1 MIFRSKKQPQPG
13 LLFSS
18 LIVLLILTLS
28 GCGQSASSSNPG
40 TDTQSQN
47 GTSQDGNTQDGTSQD
62 GTTQDGST
70 QDGSTQDGTSQD
82 GTSQD
87 GTSQDGTNQDGTNQD
102 GTNQD
107 GTNQDGT
114 NQDGTN
120 QDGTNQDGTN
130 QDGATN
136 MGNQQPTASIT
147 APQSVTSG
155 ETVTLDGSGSSDPE
169 GDTITYLW
177 TQTQGDNITLANNTE
192 STLSFVAPTVQQAT
206 TYTFKLSVNDGSLS
220 DERSVQFMVL
230 PVETTTDYQVPAN
243 NFAVNGDVEDNLTNW
258 GTTAGEIS
266 RSTSVKHGGAA
277 SAYITNRTAA
287 WHGLTF
293 NVGRLTEGNEYEV
306 AVWVKL
312 PEGSPDSVIIL
323 TAKRADDGDN
333 SSYNEYTNMETVTAS
348 ANKWTLLKGFYTQSG
363 TPFEH
368 FIIESSDDKVS
379 FYADD
384 FSIGGEVADDSN
396 PVDPDTGTTPKATS
410 CDIPAQWDTN
420 SLTQH
425 VVGNGTP
432 ESCTSE
438 ALSWAVVDGGYVT
451 FNCGGNKTI
460 SVTSE
465 IPISST
471 TLTVI
476 DGGGTVTLDGGDNN
490 RIFKLESWRS
500 LSLRNLTLK
509 NGHSVPPDGESPIDY
524 SGGAVVG
531 GYLSKLEII
540 NSTLSDNKS
549 GGGGA
554 VYVGSA
560 AELTIIDSKFTGNT
574 SWYGG
579 AVLGML
585 SGITIV
591 NSTFT
596 NNSAPKRPISNEFGV
611 GGAITTDGAA
621 LDSPDGGTI
630 SICGTTFKNNSSDTG
645 GGGVWLWAYALD
657 KIIVKD
663 STFEGNTAKG
673 IGGAGRV
680 SIGPTDTSHQGNTI
694 TKPGSINITDSSFLS
709 NASTEGNGGALYMD
723 CYGECNV
730 NNSTFYGNS
739 AGGVGAAIQHV
750 GWGEDVGHQATS
762 VHFNNVTF
770 ADNENANSILFGSKF
785 VLNNT
790 VLVSHTSQGFCSDPA
805 SNSGHN
811 LLQYSSLGSTVSCI
825 NENVIT
831 SDPLLAAPADN
842 GGSTHTMLPAS
853 NSPLIDGGTNCLSV
867 DQRGNSRDSG
877 VCDIGAVELG
887 TEIAASSTEALS
899 SGCGAAAKFTDG
911 KFTLDSD
918 GTTREFLL
926 RVPAN
931 YDPNMPHDLIVG
943 LHWRGGQASD
953 VYDGEG
959 AFYGLQK
966 LYGDSAIYVAPNGLD
981 AGWANY
987 DDRDIHFIRSLV
999 DQLKGGLCVDNS
1011 RIFATGFSFGG
1022 MMSNAIGCQMGDL
1035 FRAVAPMSGSL
1046 WSGCADSENKVATI
1060 MMHAK
1065 DDSVVGYQF
1074 GEEARDKFLSK
1085 NGCSNESVSIGS
1097 HGCVEYLGCDSDYP
1111 VVWCGSED
1119 GGHWPKPYAGEEI
1132 KTFFD
1137 RF

>member
-1 MIFRSKKQPQPG
+1 MIFCSKKQPQPG

-28 GCGQSASSSNPG
+28 GCGQSASSGNPG
-40 TDTQSQN
+40 TDTQSQ
-47 GTSQDGNTQDGTSQD
+47 GGATQDGNT
-62 GTTQDGST
+62 
-70 QDGSTQDGTSQD
+70 
-82 GTSQD
+82 
-87 GTSQDGTNQDGTNQD
+87 
-102 GTNQD
+102 
-107 GTNQDGT
+107 
-114 NQDGTN
+114 
-120 QDGTNQDGTN
+120 

-177 TQTQGDNITLANNTE
+177 TQTQGDNISLANNTE
-192 STLSFVAPTVQQAT
+192 STLSFVAPTVQQTT
-206 TYTFKLSVNDGSLS
+206 TYTFQLSVNDGSLS
-220 DERSVQFMVL
+220 DDSSVQFMVL
-230 PVETTTDYQVPAN
+230 PVETTTDYQVPAS

-266 RSTSVKHGGAA
+266 RSTTVKHGGSA
-277 SAYITNRTAA
+277 SAYITNRTAS
-287 WHGLTF
+287 WNGLTF
-293 NVGRLTEGNEYEV
+293 NVGRLTKGNEYEV

-312 PEGSPDSVIIL
+312 PEGSPDAVIIL

-348 ANKWTLLKGFYTQSG
+348 ADKWTLLKGFYTQSG
-363 TPFEH
+363 TAFEH
-368 FIIESSDDKVS
+368 FIIESSDEKVS

-384 FSIGGEVADDSN
+384 FSIGGEVVDGGS
-396 PVDPDTGTTPKATS
+396 PVDTDTGTTPKTTS
-410 CDIPAQWDTN
+410 CETPAQWDTS
-420 SLTQH
+420 SLAQH
-425 VVGNGTP
+425 LVGNGTA

-438 ALSWAVVDGGYVT
+438 ALTWAVVDGGYVT
-451 FNCGGNKTI
+451 FNCGGNKSI

-465 IPISST
+465 IPISSN

-476 DGGGTVTLDGGDNN
+476 DGGGTVTLDGGGKN
-490 RIFKLESWRS
+490 RIFKLESSRS
-500 LSLRNLTLK
+500 LSVRNLTLK
-509 NGHSVPPDGESPIDY
+509 NGHSVPPDGESPNAY
-524 SGGAVVG
+524 SGGAIAG
-531 GYLSKLEII
+531 SYLSKLEII
-540 NSTLSDNKS
+540 NSTFSDNHS

-554 VYVGSA
+554 VFVGSA
-560 AELTIIDSKFTGNT
+560 AELTIIDSTFTGNT

-579 AVLGML
+579 AVFGML

-630 SICGTTFKNNSSDTG
+630 SVCGSTFENNSSDNG

-657 KIIVKD
+657 KIIIKG
-663 STFEGNTAKG
+663 STFEANSAKST
-673 IGGAGRV
+673 GGAGRV
-680 SIGPTDTSHQGNTI
+680 SIGPTDSSHQGTTI
-694 TKPGSINITDSSFLS
+694 TKPGAINITGSSFLS
-709 NASTEGNGGALYMD
+709 NTTTEGNGGALYMD

-730 NNSTFYGNS
+730 DNSTFYGNS

-770 ADNENANSILFGSKF
+770 VDNENANSILFGSKF

-790 VLVSHTSQGFCSDPA
+790 VLVSHTSQGFCSDPT

-811 LLQYSSLGSTVSCI
+811 LLQYSSVGSTVSCI

-831 SDPLLAAPADN
+831 SDPLLAAPANN
-842 GGSTHTMLPAS
+842 GGATQTMLPAS

-887 TEIAASSTEALS
+887 TEVSASTETLS

-911 KFTLDSD
+911 KLTLDSD

-926 RVPAN
+926 RLPAN
-931 YDPNMPHDLIVG
+931 YDPNMAHRLIVG

-966 LYGDSAIYVAPNGLD
+966 LYGDSAIYVSPNGLD
-981 AGWANY
+981 AGWANNN
-987 DDRDIHFIRSLV
+987 DRDIHFIRSMV
-999 DQLKGGLCVDNS
+999 GQLKDGLCIDNS
-1011 RIFATGFSFGG
+1011 RVFATGFSFGG

-1046 WSGCADSENKVATI
+1046 WSGCADSENKVATL
-1060 MMHAK
+1060 MMHSK

-1097 HGCVEYLGCDSDYP
+1097 HGCVEYQGCNSDYP

-1119 GGHWPKPYAGEEI
+1119 GGHWPRPYAGEEI